1 MKYRNG
7 VTSFVASLFIFS
19 LIPINFSNTNAQA
32 LEGYK
37 DYDKSST
44 KIENKYKINEK
55 ILKVEQNEDFTM
67 ALSESNLY
75 LIKDGN
81 CKKYDLGEIKILSNT
96 NILKCDKYIYLTP
109 CKEGESYNKV
119 IIDIDK
125 LKRNPKKLEDFIKS
139 TVLSYNASI
148 TDLKTDNKESYYF
161 KTKETDK
168 DGKIN
173 YVIVKVHKDGKT
185 DKIPIKSDINDYE
198 IEEDGSLWILDNEKI
213 SHISLDGKVIKSYN
227 EANIKNITKD
237 GKGNIWL
244 LQGDSIK
251 EICNGKIKKV
261 YTVSEDSKEISV
273 DSKENLVIKNTRGF
287 TIIKNGKTEDVVID
301 SYVQNSALVLKDND
315 SDIRI
320 LSDNYSQYSDESLN
334 DDVVVDV
341 SIKDDKF
348 NLNNK
353 AVTKFANYNNAIV
366 YNGQVYFAQY
376 NTLYTLKNN
385 SMKEYVKF
393 NKSEYNEF
401 ASDAKAD
408 KNGSI
413 YVLGNKNIYV
423 VNKNKNVINIPL
435 EKIYSFKSVDKNILQ
450 NDKDNNVY
458 LITQSGENIRFN
470 KLEGNNFRAVN
481 FRAQDGKEPI
491 NVFLNENNEFEFVY
505 KDNKTGYKVY
515 KLDENLLPEEDERFN
530 NEGLVLMKTYKDIN
544 KLSRTDDGK
553 LVLWIGKNMVYTK
566 DRAEEKFIGL
576 YDIPST
582 DKITSMVK
590 GNDGRV
596 YIGTINSGV
605 ICYGEKVDRDP
616 AHYKEV
622 MPKENSLVAD
632 NKEWTIKF
640 NMKLDK
646 DTINNNNIIVVT
658 KDGERQDIDIKLN
671 DDGKSIKIKP
681 KKNYKDERDY
691 YIVVKNDVKS
701 ISGKNLNKPVYGKF
715 TVIKVPKVSDAVKF
729 EIIKPIN
736 MDMNNKEFMETII
749 NNWTKEFEDS
759 AKGRNEAV
767 KVGKVVVKEMK
778 VNKDTAYI
786 VFNAEIASESKGKI
800 EKDNKDIGLNC
811 KKVEKNWIIIK

>member
-168 DGKIN
+168 DDKIN

-376 NTLYTLKNN
+376 NTLYTLKN
-385 SMKEYVKF
+385 
-393 NKSEYNEF
+393 
-401 ASDAKAD
+401 
-408 KNGSI
+408 
-413 YVLGNKNIYV
+413 
-423 VNKNKNVINIPL
+423 
-435 EKIYSFKSVDKNILQ
+435 
-450 NDKDNNVY
+450 
-458 LITQSGENIRFN
+458 
-470 KLEGNNFRAVN
+470 
-481 FRAQDGKEPI
+481 
-491 NVFLNENNEFEFVY
+491 
-505 KDNKTGYKVY
+505 
-515 KLDENLLPEEDERFN
+515 
-530 NEGLVLMKTYKDIN
+530 
-544 KLSRTDDGK
+544 
-553 LVLWIGKNMVYTK
+553 
-566 DRAEEKFIGL
+566 
-576 YDIPST
+576 
-582 DKITSMVK
+582 
-590 GNDGRV
+590 
-596 YIGTINSGV
+596 
-605 ICYGEKVDRDP
+605 
-616 AHYKEV
+616 
-622 MPKENSLVAD
+622 
-632 NKEWTIKF
+632 
-640 NMKLDK
+640 
-646 DTINNNNIIVVT
+646 
-658 KDGERQDIDIKLN
+658 
-671 DDGKSIKIKP
+671 
-681 KKNYKDERDY
+681 
-691 YIVVKNDVKS
+691 
-701 ISGKNLNKPVYGKF
+701 
-715 TVIKVPKVSDAVKF
+715 
-729 EIIKPIN
+729 
-736 MDMNNKEFMETII
+736 
-749 NNWTKEFEDS
+749 
-759 AKGRNEAV
+759 
-767 KVGKVVVKEMK
+767 
-778 VNKDTAYI
+778 
-786 VFNAEIASESKGKI
+786 
-800 EKDNKDIGLNC
+800 
-811 KKVEKNWIIIK
+811 